1 MSGESAERGVMDGAK
16 RSVGRSPF
24 RPSALARPPLHICP
38 SSHTAYYRPSVPFPS
53 PPTENYIC
61 TGAPSSVDLSSCVNL
76 GPGRMYVLPADLRE
90 AFLFL
95 FCPSS
100 SRHLSF
106 PLHATCS
113 MATRSVAQIINGR
126 NWNKDS
132 LARLSG
138 VSCRVA
144 ATDSAAFIQ
153 SLSGPACVT

>member
-53 PPTENYIC
+53 PPTENDIC

-76 GPGRMYVLPADLRE
+76 GPSRMYDLRE
-90 AFLFL
+90 AFFILVLPLLQSTSF
-95 FCPSS
+95 FSPP
-100 SRHLSF
+100 RHVLYG
-106 PLHATCS
+106 HALC
-113 MATRSVAQIINGR
+113 RSD
-126 NWNKDS
+126 NKWTKLEQG
-132 LARLSG
+132 LARSAVWRV
-138 VSCRVA
+138 VSPVA

>member
-76 GPGRMYVLPADLRE
+76 GPGRMYVLPSDLRE

-106 PLHATCS
+106 PLHVLYGHALC
-113 MATRSVAQIINGR
+113 RSD
-126 NWNKDS
+126 NKWTKLEQG

-153 SLSGPACVT
+153 SLSSGPACVT